1 MRTRL
6 ILCTLS
12 LAGLA
17 ACHAKVDVSETGNS
31 QDGDNVH
38 IAMQNKKDGGSA
50 VAVNVPG
57 FNANISLPSVNL
69 AGHMDLDGITLA
81 PNTHVSGL
89 NVDAQDGGKDDN
101 GQGVVRMNFTNS
113 EGPAAVIDH
122 YARSAIDAGYGGLV
136 RTGTSLSA
144 KKDDKTFA
152 VEIAP
157 DGNGSKGTITITGK
171 DDD

>member
-6 ILCTLS
+6 FLCTLP

-17 ACHAKVDVSETGNS
+17 ACHSSVDISDVGNG

-38 IAMQNKKDGGSA
+38 IAMQDKKDGGSA

-57 FNANISLPSVNL
+57 FNANISLPNINL

-81 PNTHVSGL
+81 PNSHVSGL
-89 NVDAQDGGKDDN
+89 NVDAQGGSKNDN
-101 GQGVVRMNFTNS
+101 GEGVVRMNFTNS
-113 EGPAAVIDH
+113 DGPATVIDH
-122 YARSAIDAGYGGLV
+122 YARSAADAGYGELV

-152 VEIAP
+152 IEIAP

-171 DDD
+171 DNN

>member
-6 ILCTLS
+6 ILCTLALS
-12 LAGLA
+12 SLA
-17 ACHAKVDVSETGNS
+17 ACHGKVDVGDSGNG

-38 IAMQNKKDGGSA
+38 IAMEDKKDGGSA
-50 VAVNVPG
+50 VSVDVPG
-57 FNANISLPSVNL
+57 FKANVSLPDINL
-69 AGHMDLDGITLA
+69 AGHVDLDGIKLA

-89 NVDAQDGGKDDN
+89 NVDAQDGGKNDN

-113 EGPAAVIDH
+113 DGPAVVIDH
-122 YARSAIDAGYGGLV
+122 YARSAADAGYGDLV

-144 KKDDKTFA
+144 KKDDKSFA

-157 DGNGSKGTITITGK
+157 DGTGSKGTITITGK
-171 DDD
+171 DNN

>member
-6 ILCTLS
+6 FLCTLS
-12 LAGLA
+12 IASLA
-17 ACHAKVDVSETGNS
+17 ACHAKVDVSEIGND

-38 IAMQNKKDGGSA
+38 IAMQDKKDGGSA

-57 FNANISLPSVNL
+57 FNANISLPNINL
-69 AGHMDLDGITLA
+69 AGHMDLDGIKLA

-89 NVDAQDGGKDDN
+89 NVDAQDGGKNDN
-101 GQGVVRMNFTNS
+101 DQGVVRMAFTNS
-113 EGPAAVIDH
+113 DGPATVIDH
-122 YARSAIDAGYGGLV
+122 YARSAADAGYGEIV
-136 RTGTSLSA
+136 RTGSSFSA

>member
-6 ILCTLS
+6 FLCTLP
-12 LAGLA
+12 LASLA
-17 ACHAKVDVSETGNS
+17 ACHGNVDIGDGNS

-38 IAMQNKKDGGSA
+38 IAMQDKKDGGSA

-57 FNANISLPSVNL
+57 FKANVSLPDINL
-69 AGHMDLDGITLA
+69 AGHVDLDRIKLA

-101 GQGVVRMNFTNS
+101 GQGVVRMTFTNS
-113 EGPAAVIDH
+113 DGPAAVIDH
-122 YARSAIDAGYGGLV
+122 YARSAADAGYSDLV
-136 RTGTSLSA
+136 RTGSSLSA

-157 DGNGSKGTITITGK
+157 DGSGSKGTITITGK
-171 DDD
+171 DNN